1 MYLALWLMRRWR
13 LPATPAFSLPDAVI
27 LKRFFTPDLVFS
39 LGISRR
45 GPKIPSS
52 GRVDEPPWHAL
63 GPGGSEGAGTYAK
76 GGGKARWWAL
86 CVAFATSPS
95 APRSPSPRTSRRPG
109 GGRRRGRRGP
119 ASGL

>member
-13 LPATPAFSLPDAVI
+13 LPATPAFSFPDAVI

-45 GPKIPSS
+45 APKVPSS

-63 GPGGSEGAGTYAK
+63 GPGGSEGAGEYGK
-76 GGGKARWWAL
+76 GGTKARSHASRGVL
-86 CVAFATSPS
+86 AITRPANHRAGRINS
-95 APRSPSPRTSRRPG
+95 AESANGAPV
-109 GGRRRGRRGP
+109 
-119 ASGL
+119 